1 MKGYPRLLAVLAA
14 AGLVL
19 AACSDPQGPGPTRR
33 IPPPPPEQDVPE
45 TRGAALTPEQIEEIQ
60 RVVNVGR
67 DSLNVCYTKEL
78 ERRGN
83 KDLVGK
89 VLFKINI
96 GTTSRALGVEI
107 GADTTLKVP
116 KVHTCMKAAVLTWE
130 FPKLKAPFLYT
141 TTVLFDPAY

>member
-1 MKGYPRLLAVLAA
+1 MRGYWSLLVILAA
-14 AGLVL
+14 AALVL

-33 IPPPPPEQDVPE
+33 IPPPPPEQNVPE
-45 TRGAALTPEQIEEIQ
+45 TSGAALTVEQIEEIQ
-60 RVVNVGR
+60 RVVSVGR

-78 ERRGN
+78 ERRGD

-89 VLFKINI
+89 VMFKINI
-96 GTTSRALGVEI
+96 GTGSRALGVKI
-107 GADTTLKVP
+107 GSETTLKVP
-116 KVHTCMKAAVLTWE
+116 AVHACMKAAVHTWE